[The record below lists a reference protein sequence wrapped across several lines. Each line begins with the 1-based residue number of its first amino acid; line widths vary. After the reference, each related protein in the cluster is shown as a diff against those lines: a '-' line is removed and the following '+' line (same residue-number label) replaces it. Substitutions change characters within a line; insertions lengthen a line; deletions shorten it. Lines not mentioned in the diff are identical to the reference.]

1 MRFVPLRKFLSF
13 HLREKQFSQCSR
25 FIFKKNRKK
34 YTSGPRY
41 RNVSVLVKLELE
53 HFWCTSI
60 VRKCGIY
67 GFFLFFVFLFF
78 CFSIFIA
85 LFSLNNSI
93 HMIYTSCMCIFK
105 LWNSIQTIFNC
116 HKATGVHQKPERKE
130 DQQWMS
136 PWKLKKWNHEAVS
149 THRHKHTPYRSPWI
163 VNTSCPETGNN

>member
-1 MRFVPLRKFLSF
+1 MLVQCTHPSGSCTWRIKISGRVHNSF
-13 HLREKQFSQCSR
+13 CLNSLAKVNTQLLIYNEKLKEINMCCCYHLME
-25 FIFKKNRKK
+25 
-34 YTSGPRY
+34 
-41 RNVSVLVKLELE
+41 
-53 HFWCTSI
+53 
-60 VRKCGIY
+60 
-67 GFFLFFVFLFF
+67 LFF

-85 LFSLNNSI
+85 LFSLNISI

-116 HKATGVHQKPERKE
+116 HKATGVHQNPERKE

-136 PWKLKKWNHEAVS
+136 PWKLKKWNHEAAS

>member
-1 MRFVPLRKFLSF
+1 MDMWADKIVFTCNIHHRLIL
-13 HLREKQFSQCSR
+13 QCQ
-25 FIFKKNRKK
+25 N
-34 YTSGPRY
+34 
-41 RNVSVLVKLELE
+41 N
-53 HFWCTSI
+53 WC
-60 VRKCGIY
+60 C
-67 GFFLFFVFLFF
+67 FFF

-136 PWKLKKWNHEAVS
+136 PWKWKKWNHEAVS

-163 VNTSCPETGNN
+163 VNTSCPETGNNNWCCCISFSFHVLPGYAFSCY